1 MAKRRREWLIRA
13 LAVLAM
19 IVGAIGI
26 RPGLATAATTRMN
39 AAIETEQAVAQITAT
54 ETTQAKAQNPYAD
67 VQVVDMIE
75 FGSYE
80 QDNNEANGPEPIE
93 WRVLEVNGGSAL
105 IVSEYALDAMAYNEV
120 YESVTWETS
129 TLRGW
134 LNQKFYDMA
143 FGTKEK
149 DLIITINT
157 RNERNPNY
165 GTGNGKKYGGPSVSI

>member
-1 MAKRRREWLIRA
+1 M
-13 LAVLAM
+13 
-19 IVGAIGI
+19 
-26 RPGLATAATTRMN
+26 
-39 AAIETEQAVAQITAT
+39 
-54 ETTQAKAQNPYAD
+54 
-67 VQVVDMIE
+67 
-75 FGSYE
+75 
-80 QDNNEANGPEPIE
+80 
-93 WRVLEVNGGSAL
+93 NGGSAL